1 MSASTH
7 EVFNQSSALVDFNL
21 FDSDPA
27 LRTHAAAQGAA
38 ESFSDLSRLGAAL
51 GRAEVLDLG
60 RLANEYPP
68 RLRTHD
74 RFGERMDEVEFHPAW
89 HELMSR
95 LIGEAT
101 HCSPWLAPGPGSQV
115 ARAARYLMFAQVEN
129 GSQCPVTMTY
139 AAAPVLAKAPALA
152 DWHAKLLSRRYDPR
166 TLPLADK
173 LGVTIGMG
181 MTEKQGGS
189 DVRANTTTAQFAGIS
204 QWGSEYRLTGHKWF
218 MSAPMCD
225 AFLVLARTEDDSPAS
240 LSCFLLPRRLPD
252 GSRNAIHIQR
262 LKDKLGNR
270 SNASSEVEFRGASAW
285 LVGEV
290 RRGIPTILEMASL
303 TRLDCALGSAGVMR
317 VASAHALHHAR
328 GRSVFG
334 RRLVDQPLMR
344 QVLADLALETE
355 AAVAVALRLAH
366 ALDDAADPL
375 ERALARIGTPIAK
388 YWVCKRGPALA
399 AEAMEVLGGNGY
411 TEEVP
416 LARLYRELP
425 VNSIW
430 EGSGNVMCLD
440 VLRALSREPQTR
452 EALLA
457 EFSLARGA
465 DSRYDRR
472 LAALARD
479 LAGPHEEAS
488 ARHLVGRLAL
498 QWQAALLLQ
507 HSPGAVADAFCAS
520 RLGDDAMAGFTFGAL
535 PAGCNAGEIAA
546 RVLVA

>member
-7 EVFNQSSALVDFNL
+7 EVVNQSSPLADINL

-27 LRTHAAAQGAA
+27 LLTHAAVQGAS
-38 ESFSDLSRLGAAL
+38 ESFADLSRLGATL
-51 GRAEVLDLG
+51 GEARVLELG
-60 RLANEYPP
+60 RLANEHPP
-68 RLRTHD
+68 RLKTHD
-74 RFGERMDEVEFHPAW
+74 RFGRRIDEVEFHPAW

-101 HCSPWLAPGPGSQV
+101 HCSPWLAPGAGSQV

-139 AAAPVLAKAPALA
+139 AAAPVLARAPALA
-152 DWHAKLLSRRYDPR
+152 DWHAKLLSRHYDPR
-166 TLPLADK
+166 PLPLADK
-173 LGVTIGMG
+173 LGITVGMG

-189 DVRANTTTAQFAGIS
+189 DVRANTTNAEFAGVNE
-204 QWGSEYRLTGHKWF
+204 WGSEYRLTGHKWF

-225 AFLVLARTEDDSPAS
+225 AFLVLARTGDDSPAS

-252 GSRNAIHIQR
+252 GSLNALQIQR

-290 RRGIPTILEMASL
+290 GRGIPTILEMASL

-317 VASAHALHHAR
+317 AASAQALHHAR
-328 GRSVFG
+328 ERRAFG
-334 RRLVDQPLMR
+334 RRLVDQPLMQ

-355 AAVAVALRLAH
+355 AAVALALRLART
-366 ALDDAADPL
+366 LDGIADPF
-375 ERALARIGTPIAK
+375 ERVLSRLGTPIAK

-411 TEEVP
+411 AEEAP

-440 VLRALSREPQTR
+440 VLRALSREPHAR

-457 EFSLARGA
+457 ELALARGA
-465 DSRYDRR
+465 DTRYDRR
-472 LAALARD
+472 LAELTQALGRP
-479 LAGPHEEAS
+479 LEEAT

-507 HSPGAVADAFCAS
+507 HSPSAVADMFCAS
-520 RLGDDAMAGFTFGAL
+520 RLGDDPMAGFAFGAL
-535 PAGCNAGEIAA
+535 PSGCDAGAVAA
-546 RVLVA
+546 RVLA